1 MLTLCY
7 CRLGVPGLSS
17 LVEERQQ
24 ISGLGPDNRPNQRTA
39 LHLQSIIRERARLFL
54 YDYSKESLHPNRD
67 SKWLEKSLT
76 VQTVRLIVIKTSMKG
91 TNIKHIQE
99 KTATLRQ
106 ESKNWVIC
114 ITEKYNMAQVSRA
127 LARLLLVRPK
137 PRDWMVLTEFLR
149 SELSGLQEAGINVE
163 RILRQKE
170 KEARVAEERHQRQ
183 LEQEQ
188 RARDELEALQR
199 DLQREMNIQGGQD
212 RDKNIEEET
221 QDLMPGN
228 FPGPGDGMEHET
240 EYKQEPEGLF
250 GGFRKMFGLDSAR
263 KPQPTLS
270 DGEALAHDNAYATEH
285 EPPYS
290 DLEPNEKPSS
300 NKPPAPPMTPQQLH
314 DL

>member
-1 MLTLCY
+1 MLTLIY

-24 ISGLGPDNRPNQRTA
+24 ISGLGPDNRPDQRTA
-39 LHLQSIIRERARLFL
+39 LHLQSVIRERARLFL

-76 VQTVRLIVIKTSMKG
+76 VQTVRSIVIKTSMRG
-91 TNIKHIQE
+91 TEVKHIQE

-106 ESKNWVIC
+106 ESNRNWVIC

-149 SELSGLQEAGINVE
+149 SELSGLQEAGINVD

-170 KEARVAEERHQRQ
+170 KEAKVAEERHQHQ

-188 RARDELEALQR
+188 RARDEREALR
-199 DLQREMNIQGGQD
+199 REMDIQGVQD
-212 RDKNIEEET
+212 TNKDMGDQT
-221 QDLMPGN
+221 QDSMPGN
-228 FPGPGDGMEHET
+228 FPGSSDGKEHEKQD
-240 EYKQEPEGLF
+240 KQEPESLF

-270 DGEALAHDNAYATEH
+270 NGERIAHDDDAHAIEH
-285 EPPYS
+285 ELPSS
-290 DLEPNEKPSS
+290 DSEPNDKPSS
-300 NKPPAPPMTPQQLH
+300 TKPSGPPMTPQQLH

>member
-1 MLTLCY
+1 MLTLFY

-76 VQTVRLIVIKTSMKG
+76 VQTVRSIVIKTSMKG
-91 TNIKHIQE
+91 TDIKHIQE

-199 DLQREMNIQGGQD
+199 EMNIQGGQD
-212 RDKNIEEET
+212 RDNNIEEEA

-228 FPGPGDGMEHET
+228 FPEPSDGMEHEA
-240 EYKQEPEGLF
+240 EYEQEPEGLF

-263 KPQPTLS
+263 KTHPTLS
-270 DGEALAHDNAYATEH
+270 DGEGLAHDNAYATEH
-285 EPPYS
+285 KPPYS
-290 DLEPNEKPSS
+290 DLEPHEQPSS

>member
-1 MLTLCY
+1 MLTLIY

-39 LHLQSIIRERARLFL
+39 LHLQSIVRERARLFL
-54 YDYSKESLHPNRD
+54 YDYSKESLHPNRE
-67 SKWLEKSLT
+67 SKWLEKNLT
-76 VQTVRLIVIKTSMKG
+76 VQTVRSIVIKTSMRG
-91 TNIKHIQE
+91 TDIKHIQE

-106 ESKNWVIC
+106 ESNRNWVIC

-149 SELSGLQEAGINVE
+149 SELSGLQEAGINVD

-170 KEARVAEERHQRQ
+170 KEAKVAEERHQHQ

-188 RARDELEALQR
+188 RARDQREA
-199 DLQREMNIQGGQD
+199 LQREMNIQGGQGTNKD
-212 RDKNIEEET
+212 MDEQT
-221 QDLMPGN
+221 QDSTPGT
-228 FPGPGDGMEHET
+228 FPGSSDGMEHKT
-240 EYKQEPEGLF
+240 EDKKEPESLF
-250 GGFRKMFGLDSAR
+250 GGFKKMFGLDTAR

-270 DGEALAHDNAYATEH
+270 DGERIAHDDNAHGIEH

-290 DLEPNEKPSS
+290 ASEPNEKPSS
-300 NKPPAPPMTPQQLH
+300 TKPPATPMTPQQLH